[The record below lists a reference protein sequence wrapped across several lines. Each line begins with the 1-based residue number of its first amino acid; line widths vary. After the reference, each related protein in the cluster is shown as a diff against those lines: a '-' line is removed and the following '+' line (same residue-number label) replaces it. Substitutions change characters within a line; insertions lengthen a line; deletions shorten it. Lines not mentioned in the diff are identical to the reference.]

1 MLIGSV
7 PATADPQALREAT
20 DALRHTSRDMVLL
33 ILAGLRAEA
42 GTSASLDDAFGPEPS
57 QAAFADAIAWN
68 VAVGT
73 ERRRNLI
80 KHSVTRY
87 EAARRLG
94 VSAQAVSYML
104 DRGSLVGLKEG
115 REWRLPEWQFEPESP
130 SGVVAGLR
138 DIAARFPASVVALSR
153 WIERENPD
161 LGGST
166 PRAALRRGDVQNVV
180 RLVET
185 L

>member
-7 PATADPQALREAT
+7 PATADPKALRELSA
-20 DALRHTSRDMVLL
+20 ALRHTSRDMVLL

-42 GTSASLDDAFGPEPS
+42 GSSAPLDEAFGPEPS

-73 ERRRNLI
+73 ERRRDVI
-80 KHSVTRY
+80 RQSVTRH

-104 DRGSLVGLKEG
+104 DRGALVGLKEG
-115 REWRLPEWQFEPESP
+115 REWRLPEWQFELESP
-130 SGVVAGLR
+130 TGVLAGLR

-153 WIERENPD
+153 WIQHENAD
-161 LGGST
+161 LGGLT
-166 PRAALRRGDVQNVV
+166 PRAALRRGNVQDVV